1 MRVFSDIE
9 KELLRRIESGQGR
22 NLYSLIDPW
31 IHGTS
36 FRANKRDNK
45 LTIIFQVDDPTQPT
59 IIRLERVQEIQAL
72 LIQTVNLIKLF
83 EDKGY
88 FFTYEG
94 THRLKED
101 EDFIF
106 GQAIIEQPS
115 IAYELPDTRVS
126 ELFCKYASVE
136 IFVTPELRK
145 FIDDDFRARD
155 EVRADRQYHRTGFA
169 IGVAIVALLL
179 NVGYNVYKEV
189 TADPK
194 PHHYHRPHC
203 HGH

>member
-9 KELLRRIESGQGR
+9 KELLRRIQSGEGR
-22 NLYSLIDPW
+22 NLYSLIDRW
-31 IHGTS
+31 IVGTS
-36 FRANKRDNK
+36 FRVNRKDNK

-59 IIRLERVQEIQAL
+59 LIRLERIQEIQAL
-72 LIQTVNLIKLF
+72 LIQAVNLIKLF

-94 THRLKED
+94 AHRLED
-101 EDFIF
+101 EFTF
-106 GQAIIEQPS
+106 GQAVVNQPS
-115 IAYELPDTRVS
+115 VGYEFPDTRVA

-136 IFVTPELRK
+136 IFVTPELQK

-155 EVRADRQYHRTGFA
+155 EVRADRQYKRTGYA
-169 IGVAIVALLL
+169 IGVAILALLL
-179 NVGYNVYKEV
+179 NFGYNIYKEV
-189 TADPK
+189 KASPQE
-194 PHHYHRPHC
+194 HHRHRTHC